1 MVGCLRQRARHPGGG
16 LLLHPERRGGLEDVA
31 RQDRTRKQRPRSQAV
46 RDWFTLLI
54 LLFGFWIIVVLI
66 YIALKLT

>member
-1 MVGCLRQRARHPGGG
+1 M
-16 LLLHPERRGGLEDVA
+16 A